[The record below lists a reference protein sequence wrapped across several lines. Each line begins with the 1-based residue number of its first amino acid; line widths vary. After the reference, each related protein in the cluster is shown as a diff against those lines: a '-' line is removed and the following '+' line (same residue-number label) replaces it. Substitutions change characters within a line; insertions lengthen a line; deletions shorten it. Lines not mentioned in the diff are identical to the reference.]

1 VIDSGLVD
9 ENQRYKRVQEKRQK
23 MSESRLLSWAT
34 VLPLDRWKSNW
45 KSMAARENRGHKAT
59 LLIEAHGARLLV
71 NHKPFRFNR

>member
-34 VLPLDRWKSNW
+34 VLPLDRWKP
-45 KSMAARENRGHKAT
+45 MAARENRGHKAT